1 MQCLKCVFA
10 AWALA
15 SRAFAADQAVNLFK
29 VRISADPLWDFSYLG
44 NVDTEGLGEGS
55 GLFSSFSVQQESHV
69 NWKRQQEANE
79 SWSTVFLS

>member
-1 MQCLKCVFA
+1 MCLQHGHWQA
-10 AWALA
+10 ELLQLN
-15 SRAFAADQAVNLFK
+15 QAVNLFK

-44 NVDTEGLGEGS
+44 NLDIEGPGEGS

-69 NWKRQQEANE
+69 NWKRQQEANG